1 MANTAD
7 ETDLYAEQVTAGNLD
22 SFEDSFVPAGPPPA
36 PLGNKPRPKTPSV
49 PTRNGGQ
56 HGRRTASG
64 ASQGS
69 GVVRDAAGF
78 ITQDGGR
85 GVFGREDAV
94 VDMSR
99 ADDSGNRTRDA
110 SLSTRA
116 LGDADDTGINDSSE
130 AQEPQRRSPE
140 AAPAQPTP
148 ARGNARGKAAA
159 GSSRRDAGGA
169 GGGAK
174 QQLTLREQEKVS
186 IRT

>member
-7 ETDLYAEQVTAGNLD
+7 ETDLYAEQVTAGNLE
-22 SFEDSFVPAGPPPA
+22 SFEDSFVPAAPPPA

-49 PTRNGGQ
+49 PTRNR
-56 HGRRTASG
+56 GRRTASG
-64 ASQGS
+64 TSQGS

-99 ADDSGNRTRDA
+99 ADDSSGNRTRDA

-116 LGDADDTGINDSSE
+116 LGNADDTGINDSGDG
-130 AQEPQRRSPE
+130 QGLQRQLPE
-140 AAPAQPTP
+140 VATSQPTP

-159 GSSRRDAGGA
+159 SSSRRDAGGA

-174 QQLTLREQEKVS
+174 QQLTLREQEKV
-186 IRT
+186 RMRFW